1 MPYRT
6 NAALPDGV
14 KNVLPAAAQTI
25 WRTVANSAE
34 KTYGDDPE
42 RVARTAWAALK
53 NAGWAKG
60 DDGAWHKVSKEELEP
75 FTIRKID
82 PERRLVFGWVSVCV
96 LKSGEEVT
104 DLEGDRID
112 MEDYEDAVYEFNL
125 LGREANAVH
134 QGETI
139 GYLAESLFITK
150 EKLAAMGLPED
161 ALPLGWWAGWKVF
174 DDAGWQKVVSG
185 EYRAFSIEGTAI
197 REPD

>member
-1 MPYRT
+1 
-6 NAALPDGV
+6 
-14 KNVLPAAAQTI
+14 
-25 WRTVANSAE
+25 VANSAE

-42 RVARTAWAALK
+42 RVARAAWAALK
-53 NAGWAKG
+53 NVGWAKG
-60 DDGAWHKVSKEELEP
+60 ENGEWHTVNKQKLEP

-112 MEDYEDAVYEFNL
+112 LEDYEDAVYEFNL

-139 GYLAESLFITK
+139 AYLAESLFITK
-150 EKLAAMGLPED
+150 EKLAAMGLAED
-161 ALPLGWWAGWKVF
+161 VLPLGWWAGWKVV
-174 DDAGWQKVVSG
+174 DDAGWHKVVTG
-185 EYRAFSIEGTAI
+185 EYKAFSIEGTAI